1 MKQTNLN
8 KMIKIS
14 LLSVIAFVLMF
25 FEFPIPVFPNFLKID
40 ISDLP
45 ALLGTFALGPV
56 SGILIELF
64 KNVLHIV
71 FKGTQTGFVGEF
83 ANFMVGSIFV
93 ATAGIIYKIRKS
105 KKTAILGLIA
115 GTIVMSLAAS
125 VLNYT
130 ILLPLYAKV
139 FKAPI
144 EAFVAMAAAINPN
157 IKTVKDLVL
166 LSILPFN
173 LLKGIVISAVTI
185 PVYKSISPI
194 LHRESM
200 LQETKKGALDN

>member
-1 MKQTNLN
+1 MKQTDLN
-8 KMIKIS
+8 KTIKIS
-14 LLSVIAFVLMF
+14 LLSAIAFVLMF
-25 FEFPIPVFPNFLKID
+25 FEIPLPIFPSFLQID
-40 ISDLP
+40 LSDLP

-56 SGILIELF
+56 SGVLIELF

-93 ATAGIIYKIRKS
+93 VTAGIIYKMRKS

-115 GTIVMSLAAS
+115 GTVVMSLSAS

-130 ILLPLYAKV
+130 VLLPLYAKI

-144 EAFVAMAAAINPN
+144 EAFVAMGTAINSN

-173 LLKGIVISAVTI
+173 LLKGIVVSAVTI

-194 LHRESM
+194 LHREEM
-200 LQETKKGALDN
+200 LEESKKGALGN

>member
-14 LLSVIAFVLMF
+14 LLSVMAFVLMF
-25 FEFPIPVFPNFLKID
+25 LEFPLPVFPNFLQID
-40 ISDLP
+40 LSDLP
-45 ALLGTFALGPV
+45 ALLGGFALGPV

-64 KNVLHIV
+64 KNVLHV
-71 FKGTQTGFVGEF
+71 MFKGTSTGFVGEF

-93 ATAGIIYKIRKS
+93 VTAGIIYKMRKS
-105 KKTAILGLIA
+105 KKTAILGLVA
-115 GTIVMSLAAS
+115 GTVVMSLCAS

-130 ILLPLYAKV
+130 MLLPLYAKI

-144 EAFVAMAAAINPN
+144 EAFVAMGTTINSN
-157 IKTVKDLVL
+157 IKTIKDLVL

-173 LLKGIVISAVTI
+173 LLKGVVVSVVTI
-185 PVYKSISPI
+185 PIYKKVSPM
-194 LHRESM
+194 LHSEEV
-200 LQETKKGALDN
+200 LQDRKKSALGN

>member
-8 KMIKIS
+8 KTIKIS
-14 LLSVIAFVLMF
+14 LLSAIAFVLMF
-25 FEFPIPVFPNFLKID
+25 FEIPLPIFPSFLQID
-40 ISDLP
+40 LSDLP

-56 SGILIELF
+56 SGVLIELF

-93 ATAGIIYKIRKS
+93 VTAGIIYKMRKS

-115 GTIVMSLAAS
+115 GTVVMSLSAS

-130 ILLPLYAKV
+130 VLLPLYAKI

-144 EAFVAMAAAINPN
+144 EAFVAMGMAINSN

-173 LLKGIVISAVTI
+173 LLKGIVVSAVTI

-194 LHRESM
+194 LHREEM
-200 LQETKKGALDN
+200 LEESKKGALGN

>member
-105 KKTAILGLIA
+105 KKTAILGLIV

>member
-8 KMIKIS
+8 KTIKIS
-14 LLSVIAFVLMF
+14 LLSAIALVLMF
-25 FEFPIPVFPNFLKID
+25 FEIPLPIFPSFLQID
-40 ISDLP
+40 LSDLP

-93 ATAGIIYKIRKS
+93 AIAGIIYKMRKS
-105 KKTAILGLIA
+105 KKTAILGLIV
-115 GTIVMSLAAS
+115 GTVVMSLCAS

-130 ILLPLYAKV
+130 ILLPLYAKI

-144 EAFVAMAAAINPN
+144 EAFVAMGTAINSN

-173 LLKGIVISAVTI
+173 LLKGIVVSAVTI
-185 PVYKSISPI
+185 PVYKSVSPI
-194 LHRESM
+194 LHREEV
-200 LQETKKGALDN
+200 LKETKKGALDN

>member
-1 MKQTNLN
+1 
-8 KMIKIS
+8 
-14 LLSVIAFVLMF
+14 
-25 FEFPIPVFPNFLKID
+25 

-105 KKTAILGLIA
+105 KKTAILGLIV

>member
-14 LLSVIAFVLMF
+14 LLSVMAFILMF
-25 FEFPIPVFPNFLKID
+25 LEFPLPIFPNFLQID
-40 ISDLP
+40 LSDLP

-56 SGILIELF
+56 AGVFIELF

-83 ANFMVGSIFV
+83 ANFLVGSIFV
-93 ATAGIIYKIRKS
+93 VTAGIIYRIKKS
-105 KKTAILGLIA
+105 RKTAVLGLLA
-115 GTIVMSLAAS
+115 GTVIMSLCAS
-125 VLNYT
+125 VLNYAV
-130 ILLPLYAKV
+130 LLPLYAKA

-144 EAFVAMAAAINPN
+144 EAFVGMGAAINSN
-157 IKTVKDLVL
+157 IRSVKDLVL

-173 LLKGIVISAVTI
+173 LLKGIIVSLITFPIYKNVSPMLHNEEILKDNGKSAW
-185 PVYKSISPI
+185 
-194 LHRESM
+194 
-200 LQETKKGALDN
+200 NN

>member
-8 KMIKIS
+8 KTIKIS
-14 LLSVIAFVLMF
+14 LLSAIAFVLMF
-25 FEFPIPVFPNFLKID
+25 FEIPLPIFPSFLQID
-40 ISDLP
+40 LSDLP

-83 ANFMVGSIFV
+83 ANFIVGSIFV
-93 ATAGIIYKIRKS
+93 ATAGIIYKMRKS
-105 KKTAILGLIA
+105 KKTAILGLVA
-115 GTIVMSLAAS
+115 GTIVMSLGAS

-130 ILLPLYAKV
+130 ILLPLYAKI

-144 EAFVAMAAAINPN
+144 EAFVAMGTALNSN

-173 LLKGIVISAVTI
+173 ILKGIMVSVVTI

-194 LHRESM
+194 LHREEV
-200 LQETKKGALDN
+200 LQESKKRALGN

>member
-8 KMIKIS
+8 KTIKIS
-14 LLSVIAFVLMF
+14 LLSAIALVLMF
-25 FEFPIPVFPNFLKID
+25 FEIPLPIFPSFLQID
-40 ISDLP
+40 LSDLP

-64 KNVLHIV
+64 KIVLHIV

-83 ANFMVGSIFV
+83 ANFVVGSIFV
-93 ATAGIIYKIRKS
+93 ATAGIIYKKRKS
-105 KKTAILGLIA
+105 KKTAILGLIS
-115 GTIVMSLAAS
+115 GTVIMSLCAS

-130 ILLPLYAKV
+130 ILLPLYAKI

-173 LLKGIVISAVTI
+173 LLKGIVISVVTI
-185 PVYKSISPI
+185 PVYKSVSPI
-194 LHRESM
+194 LHREEM
-200 LQETKKGALDN
+200 LQQTKKGALDN

>member
-8 KMIKIS
+8 KTIKIS
-14 LLSVIAFVLMF
+14 LLSAIAFVLMF
-25 FEFPIPVFPNFLKID
+25 FEIPLPIFPSFLQID
-40 ISDLP
+40 LSDLP

-56 SGILIELF
+56 SGVLIELF

-93 ATAGIIYKIRKS
+93 VTAGIIYKMRKS

-115 GTIVMSLAAS
+115 GTVVMSLSAS

-130 ILLPLYAKV
+130 VLLPLYAKI

-144 EAFVAMAAAINPN
+144 EVFVAMGTAINSN

-173 LLKGIVISAVTI
+173 LLKGIVVSAVTI
-185 PVYKSISPI
+185 PVYKSVSPM
-194 LHRESM
+194 LHREEM
-200 LQETKKGALDN
+200 LQQSKKSA

>member
-139 FKAPI
+139 FKVPI
-144 EAFVAMAAAINPN
+144 EAFVAMGAAINPN

>member
-144 EAFVAMAAAINPN
+144 EAFVAMGAAINPN